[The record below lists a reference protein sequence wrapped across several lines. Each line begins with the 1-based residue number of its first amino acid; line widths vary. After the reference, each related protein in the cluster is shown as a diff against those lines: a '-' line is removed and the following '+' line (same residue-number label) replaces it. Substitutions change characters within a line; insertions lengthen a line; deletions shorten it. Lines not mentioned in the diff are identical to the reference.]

1 MAGMS
6 FGGAMEERLRGS
18 KVRQAQDWQKIND
31 EYDIN
36 SQNALSNRIA
46 AMKSGAGEGS
56 GQPQGLAAAK
66 GPTFSNLGTMSGD
79 AGMPPPSAPTSL
91 PINEGR
97 PGSGTIGRTLYST
110 DAAGQTTIP
119 TREGYQTDGA
129 GIPEVKD
136 DGLGTGSPLPMRE
149 GGIIERVGNMLG
161 LRKPSEAPQQNA
173 NRVADQ
179 FGGLSG
185 EAVRTLRAR
194 PRQIEEE
201 LKKQGLRK
209 GKTRVTDPDGSP
221 TEDTV
226 DAKLADGEAV
236 LNAGAAEMLGR
247 DVIERLNV
255 EGVGLLGLR
264 GGGAK
269 MKDGVLHAATG
280 YNGQWIPGTP
290 ATPIVVNEKGTATYA
305 GQHLDDLNRQQQFQ
319 GRTPVVQAAP
329 VQAAPQSFGQRW
341 GAAMGDSL
349 AADKAKATAFGN
361 KVYNKVIPAA
371 KGLGKFAVK
380 SAPYAAIGTEVI
392 SGIGD
397 TMDAPEGERGDFAQR
412 RAAETAARL
421 GLAYAGGKAGAV
433 TGSAA
438 APFLGPF
445 APSAP
450 VIGGLGGAALGYF
463 APDLGYTTKDE
474 ANDRRAK
481 RGVTPVQQSAENV
494 EPQVMNLTGQ
504 KSQFEMD
511 NNARYAE
518 GLRRKQAGAADEAG
532 YSQFFN
538 QAGLADTGR
547 QTAQPY
553 NSGEFNQTVPMSLRD
568 GKQAGQWGK
577 LNLEGSTD
585 QIYRRGNEYVG
596 MGAPSRIAAE
606 KAHANDPAVKRAA
619 MMEELRRAGMAG
631 NKLAADMFNALVQED
646 SYANTARAGVEQARV
661 KAGKGSG
668 SDETYKLMKDAAQN
682 IKFFGKDPDGKQF
695 EDGQKQADFNKFWG
709 NKLAKMQ
716 QAAAKEGPEG
726 YAELMRDLSD
736 PTMMMP
742 FLEES
747 KGEFEA
753 ADAVNA
759 AAVGGRKF
767 ATGMHS
773 AKVIPDLTLRDA
785 RGIFKGRDGR
795 HSVSQAIWDNVPFTH
810 KGGIKFSDESGYDM
824 TVPDNIQYDE
834 QGNPVPSGDFT
845 RGLANDQAARIRQ
858 LIQQGGVK

>member
-1 MAGMS
+1 MNFNFAQALADKGRRADEEL
-6 FGGAMEERLRGS
+6 GLERL
-18 KVRQAQDWQKIND
+18 KIND
-31 EYDIN
+31 AYQIGMI
-36 SQNALSNRIA
+36 NAL
-46 AMKSGAGEGS
+46 KGGGGGGGAK
-56 GQPQGLAAAK
+56 PALGLAAAK
-66 GPTFSNLGTMSGD
+66 TPTFSNMISPSIGSKPTETNAAAVLASSSVFD
-79 AGMPPPSAPTSL
+79 DPVVRQGMRRGNT
-91 PINEGR
+91 
-97 PGSGTIGRTLYST
+97 Y
-110 DAAGQTTIP
+110 
-119 TREGYQTDGA
+119 
-129 GIPEVKD
+129 VKD
-136 DGLGTGSPLPMRE
+136 KTGR
-149 GGIIERVGNMLG
+149 GN
-161 LRKPSEAPQQNA
+161 P
-173 NRVADQ
+173 
-179 FGGLSG
+179 
-185 EAVRTLRAR
+185 
-194 PRQIEEE
+194 
-201 LKKQGLRK
+201 KK
-209 GKTRVTDPDGSP
+209 
-221 TEDTV
+221 DTV
-226 DAKLADGEAV
+226 PAELAEGEAV
-236 LNAGAAEMLGR
+236 LNAAAAEMLGR
-247 DVIERLNV
+247 DVIERLNA
-255 EGVGLLGLR
+255 EGAGLLGLR

-290 ATPIVVNEKGTATYA
+290 ATPIVVNEKGMATYA
-305 GQHLDDLNRQQQFQ
+305 GQHLDDLNRQQQLQ

-329 VQAAPQSFGQRW
+329 VQAAPQSFGRRW
-341 GAAMGDSL
+341 GAAMQDSL

-433 TGSAA
+433 TGG
-438 APFLGPF
+438 LVGGPF
-445 APSAP
+445 APATA

-518 GLRRKQAGAADEAG
+518 GLRRKQAGAADNAAF
-532 YSQFFN
+532 SKFFN
-538 QAGLADTGR
+538 ANGITDEIRANPAQAGLR
-547 QTAQPY
+547 RV
-553 NSGEFNQTVPMSLRD
+553 NVP
-568 GKQAGQWGK
+568 
-577 LNLEGSTD
+577 GSTD

-631 NKLAADMFNALVQED
+631 SKPAADMFNALVQED
-646 SYANTARAGVEQARV
+646 SYANSARAGVEQERV

-668 SDETYKLMKDAAQN
+668 SDDTYKLMKDAAQN